1 MNRSR
6 FARIAAVSV
15 IAIAGATLWAHESF
29 ALPPAMVSMASLHDG
44 QHLARMATHL
54 EAIADATPAQKAQ
67 IDALV
72 AQASADFQ
80 AMRPELQQDRLAAH
94 AILTQA
100 TIDRAQLETVR
111 LAHMQ
116 LADRASKRVTQLMA
130 DVGDV
135 LTPEQRQ
142 ALGAF
147 AQKMHAGH

>member
-1 MNRSR
+1 M
-6 FARIAAVSV
+6 AAM
-15 IAIAGATLWAHESF
+15 G
-29 ALPPAMVSMASLHDG
+29 SLHDG
-44 QHLARMATHL
+44 QHLARMAAHL
-54 EAIADATPAQKAQ
+54 EAIANATPAQKAQ

-72 AQASADFQ
+72 AQATADFQ

-135 LTPEQRQ
+135 LTPEQRK